1 MDLDNPAV
9 AALVTMPPALLE
21 ELAQNPKAR
30 KDHFTKLM
38 LVQTDVFHMRLK
50 DPNIPLTQRLAFM
63 EFLAKVADVLPKPQA
78 ANASAA
84 APVAVLNIN
93 FRGKKKDLPFVEVVR
108 EGQAEE
114 GATSDTAPQIDG

>member
-21 ELAQNPKAR
+21 EFAQNPKAR

-38 LVQTDVFHMRLK
+38 LVQTDVYHMKLK
-50 DPNIPLTQRLAFM
+50 DPNIPLSQRLAFM
-63 EFLAKVADVLPKPQA
+63 EFLAKVADVLPKPQV
-78 ANASAA
+78 ANGSA

-114 GATSDTAPQIDG
+114 GTTSDSSPQIDG